1 MDNTENQNIQT
12 DNIKTENTQAENTQT
27 DNATVVDSQNPTPQM
42 SMADQMVAR
51 NKQLQTSEIPSQLG
65 FTKNITI
72 NAGTKYEYT
81 LTIQY
86 PGIGVASKIED
97 DSTNPNGSVRFSDLM
112 QGAVDGDVFVNPH
125 IKSVA
130 FWDSHKGYGEVA
142 GEVLS
147 FLNDGIDS
155 NLE

>member
-1 MDNTENQNIQT
+1 MDNTENQN
-12 DNIKTENTQAENTQT
+12 TQVENTQT
-27 DNATVVDSQNPTPQM
+27 DNTAVADSQNQAPQM
-42 SMADQMVAR
+42 SMADQIATR
-51 NKQLQTSEIPSQLG
+51 NKQLQTSV
-65 FTKNITI
+65 TKDITI

-86 PGIGVASKIED
+86 PGIGVASQIED
-97 DSTNPNGSVRFSDLM
+97 DATNPNGSIRFSDLM
-112 QGAVDGDVFVNPH
+112 QGAVESDVFVSPH

-142 GEVLS
+142 KEVLS
-147 FLNDGIDS
+147 FLNDGIDG

>member
-1 MDNTENQNIQT
+1 MDNTENQN
-12 DNIKTENTQAENTQT
+12 TQVENTQT
-27 DNATVVDSQNPTPQM
+27 DNTAVADSQNQAPQM
-42 SMADQMVAR
+42 SMADQIATR
-51 NKQLQTSEIPSQLG
+51 NKQLQTSEIPNQRG
-65 FTKNITI
+65 VTKDITI

-86 PGIGVASKIED
+86 PGIGVASQIED
-97 DSTNPNGSVRFSDLM
+97 DATNPNGSIRFSDLM
-112 QGAVDGDVFVNPH
+112 QGAVASDVFVSPH

-142 GEVLS
+142 KEVLS
-147 FLNDGIDS
+147 FLNDGIDG

>member
-1 MDNTENQNIQT
+1 MDNTENQN
-12 DNIKTENTQAENTQT
+12 TQVENTQT
-27 DNATVVDSQNPTPQM
+27 DNTAVADSQNQATQM
-42 SMADQMVAR
+42 SMADQIATR
-51 NKQLQTSEIPSQLG
+51 NKQLQTSEIPNQRG
-65 FTKNITI
+65 VTKDITI

-86 PGIGVASKIED
+86 PGIGVASQIED
-97 DSTNPNGSVRFSDLM
+97 DATNPNGSIRFSDLM
-112 QGAVDGDVFVNPH
+112 QGAVESDVFGSPH

-142 GEVLS
+142 KEVLS
-147 FLNDGIDS
+147 FLNDGIDG

>member
-1 MDNTENQNIQT
+1 MDNTENQN
-12 DNIKTENTQAENTQT
+12 TQVENTQT
-27 DNATVVDSQNPTPQM
+27 DNTAVADSQNQAPQM
-42 SMADQMVAR
+42 SMADQIATR
-51 NKQLQTSEIPSQLG
+51 NKQLQTSEIPNQRG
-65 FTKNITI
+65 VTRDITI

-86 PGIGVASKIED
+86 PGIGVASQIED
-97 DSTNPNGSVRFSDLM
+97 DATNPNGSIRFSDLM
-112 QGAVDGDVFVNPH
+112 QGAVESDVFVSPN

-142 GEVLS
+142 KEVLS
-147 FLNDGIDS
+147 FLNDGIDG

>member
-1 MDNTENQNIQT
+1 MENTETQ
-12 DNIKTENTQAENTQT
+12 NTQVENTQT
-27 DNATVVDSQNPTPQM
+27 DNTTVTDSQNQDSQM
-42 SMADQMVAR
+42 SIADRMVSR
-51 NKQLQTSEIPSQLG
+51 NKQLQTSEIHNQLG
-65 FTKNITI
+65 ITKDITI

-86 PGIGVASKIED
+86 PGIGIASKIED
-97 DSTNPNGSVRFSDLM
+97 DATNPNGSIRYSDLM
-112 QGAVDGDVFVNPH
+112 QVAVENDVFVQPH

-130 FWDSHKGYGEVA
+130 FWDTHKGYGEVA

-147 FLNDGIDS
+147 FLNDGING